1 MTAAAYS
8 GLAVVGVLGSPLI
21 VTAVLVGGVPYVVYR
36 VVKARKER
44 GRGRVGGIGEGGL
57 VMERSVR
64 APGRVLQPDEIIGG
78 EEDED
83 FESQGT
89 RLTGF
94 SEVVIE
100 ARGRR
105 GVGENARAT
114 ETIVAEDHGFA
125 VEECRMGRPFVLE
138 RRRGS
143 VTGNRVARRAV
154 L

>member
-1 MTAAAYS
+1 M
-8 GLAVVGVLGSPLI
+8 AVVGVLGSPLI

-36 VVKARKER
+36 AVKARRDRGR

-57 VMERSVR
+57 VIERSVR

-78 EEDED
+78 EEEEED
-83 FESQGT
+83 FDSDGT

-94 SEVVIE
+94 SEVVVE

-105 GVGENARAT
+105 GVGANSMAGESAGR
-114 ETIVAEDHGFA
+114 EEPGFA
-125 VEECRMGRPFVLE
+125 VEECRVGRPFILE

-143 VTGNRVARRAV
+143 VTGTRVTRRAV